1 MSLASI
7 AWVTRSCLK
16 LQDLRLHKKQEGC
29 GGVPK
34 PAAGAAPILVAVPE
48 SHAGRLFDH
57 VHLRVADVEASKRF
71 YAGALGSLGL
81 GITGEGEGWFSADE
95 LFVSDDGPATSGL
108 HVAFQAQDRETV
120 DRFHA
125 AAIEAGGR
133 DNGAPGERSDHPGY
147 YGAYVLDPDG
157 TNVEAVYH
165 GPAKRSTP
173 SVVFSWDE

>member
-1 MSLASI
+1 MTGRVTSGLSMNQTAKS
-7 AWVTRSCLK
+7 ARTRSPGSEA
-16 LQDLRLHKKQEGC
+16 LRRRQET
-29 GGVPK
+29 
-34 PAAGAAPILVAVPE
+34 APILVAVPE

-57 VHLRVADVEASKRF
+57 IHLRVTDVEASKRF
-71 YAGALGSLGL
+71 YAAALAPLGL

-133 DNGAPGERSDHPGY
+133 DNGVPGERSYHPGY

-165 GPAKRSTP
+165 GPAKRSAP
-173 SVVFSWDE
+173 SVVFSWDG